1 MADITVVGNIT
12 NPELKFTS
20 NGKAVLNFSLAENHR
35 RNNNGTW
42 EDDGTTWRKVAV
54 WERAAE
60 VLADALEQGQRVIV
74 VGQERLREFDA
85 KDGSKGKSLE
95 LTARHVGIVPKAPQ
109 DGFQQPQ
116 QPQQGG
122 YGQRYAGDHPGGPNG
137 YQQSATWT
145 PSPGPATVQA
155 GSWAGTQ
162 PQDESPF

>member
-1 MADITVVGNIT
+1 MADITVVGNVN

-60 VLADALEQGQRVIV
+60 ALADALETGQRVVV

-109 DGFQQPQ
+109 DGFQQSQQGGFQQAPQ
-116 QPQQGG
+116 GGYQQQGQPQQ
-122 YGQRYAGDHPGGPNG
+122 A
-137 YQQSATWT
+137 QQ
-145 PSPGPATVQA
+145 
-155 GSWAGTQ
+155 GSWGSGGDWGA
-162 PQDESPF
+162 PQQHEVPF

>member
-1 MADITVVGNIT
+1 MADITVIGNVN
-12 NPELKFTS
+12 NPELKFTG

-60 VLADALEQGQRVIV
+60 TLADALESGQRVIV

-95 LTARHVGIVPKAPQ
+95 LTARHVGIVPKAQ
-109 DGFQQPQ
+109 DGGYQQGGYQQQPQ
-116 QPQQGG
+116 QNYPQQGQQNFQQSQPQG
-122 YGQRYAGDHPGGPNG
+122 GWGQQGGQWGDPQ
-137 YQQSATWT
+137 QQSA
-145 PSPGPATVQA
+145 
-155 GSWAGTQ
+155 
-162 PQDESPF
+162 PF

>member
-12 NPELKFTS
+12 NPALKFTS

-109 DGFQQPQ
+109 DGFQQSQQGGFQQAPQGGYQQQAPQ
-116 QPQQGG
+116 QPQQGSWG
-122 YGQRYAGDHPGGPNG
+122 SGGDWGAP
-137 YQQSATWT
+137 QQA
-145 PSPGPATVQA
+145 AA
-155 GSWAGTQ
+155 
-162 PQDESPF
+162 PF

>member
-20 NGKAVLNFSLAENHR
+20 SGKAVLNFSLAENHR

-42 EDDGTTWRKVAV
+42 EDDGTTWRKVSV

-109 DGFQQPQ
+109 DGFQQAP
-116 QPQQGG
+116 QGG
-122 YGQRYAGDHPGGPNG
+122 Y
-137 YQQSATWT
+137 QQ
-145 PSPGPATVQA
+145 QA
-155 GSWAGTQ
+155 QQGSWGSGGDWGA
-162 PQDESPF
+162 PQQAAAPF

>member
-109 DGFQQPQ
+109 DGFQQSQQGGFQQAPQGGFQQ
-116 QPQQGG
+116 QPQQGSWG
-122 YGQRYAGDHPGGPNG
+122 SGGDWGAP
-137 YQQSATWT
+137 QQSSA
-145 PSPGPATVQA
+145 
-155 GSWAGTQ
+155 
-162 PQDESPF
+162 PF

>member
-12 NPELKFTS
+12 NPELKFTN

-60 VLADALEQGQRVIV
+60 VLADALEQGKRVIV

-85 KDGSKGKSLE
+85 KDGSKVMSVE
-95 LTARHVGIVPKAPQ
+95 LTASHVGIVPNAPQ
-109 DGFQQPQ
+109 GGFQQSQQGGFQQSQQGGYQQQGQQ
-116 QPQQGG
+116 QPQQGSWG
-122 YGQRYAGDHPGGPNG
+122 SSGDWGAP
-137 YQQSATWT
+137 QQSA
-145 PSPGPATVQA
+145 A
-155 GSWAGTQ
+155 
-162 PQDESPF
+162 PF

>member
-35 RNNNGTW
+35 RNNNGTG

-109 DGFQQPQ
+109 DGFQQS
-116 QPQQGG
+116 QQGG
-122 YGQRYAGDHPGGPNG
+122 FQQAPQGG
-137 YQQSATWT
+137 YQQQGQSQ
-145 PSPGPATVQA
+145 QA
-155 GSWAGTQ
+155 QQGSWGSGGDWGA
-162 PQDESPF
+162 PQQAAAPF

>member
-60 VLADALEQGQRVIV
+60 SLADALEQGQRVIV

-95 LTARHVGIVPKAPQ
+95 LTAKHVGIVPKAPQ
-109 DGFQQPQ
+109 DGFQQS
-116 QPQQGG
+116 QQGG
-122 YGQRYAGDHPGGPNG
+122 YQQQGYPQQGQQGQPQGSWGSGGDWGAP
-137 YQQSATWT
+137 QQSA
-145 PSPGPATVQA
+145 A
-155 GSWAGTQ
+155 
-162 PQDESPF
+162 PF

>member
-60 VLADALEQGQRVIV
+60 VLADSLEQGQRVIV

-95 LTARHVGIVPKAPQ
+95 LTAKHVGIVPKAPQ
-109 DGFQQPQ
+109 DGFQQSQRGGYQQAPQ
-116 QPQQGG
+116 GGYQQQGQPQQAQQRGG
-122 YGQRYAGDHPGGPNG
+122 NPGWQYGDGA
-137 YQQSATWT
+137 QQGQQWGAQQN
-145 PSPGPATVQA
+145 A
-155 GSWAGTQ
+155 
-162 PQDESPF
+162 PF

>member
-12 NPELKFTS
+12 NPEMRFTQ
-20 NGKAVLNFSLAENHR
+20 NGKAVLSFSLAENHR

-42 EDDGTTWRKVAV
+42 EDDGTTWRKVSV

-109 DGFQQPQ
+109 DGFQQS
-116 QPQQGG
+116 QQGG
-122 YGQRYAGDHPGGPNG
+122 YQQQQGYPQQGQQGQPQGSWGSGGDWGTP
-137 YQQSATWT
+137 QQSA
-145 PSPGPATVQA
+145 A
-155 GSWAGTQ
+155 
-162 PQDESPF
+162 PF

>member
-109 DGFQQPQ
+109 DGFQQSQQGGFQQAPQGGYQQQGQSQ
-116 QPQQGG
+116 QPQQGSWG
-122 YGQRYAGDHPGGPNG
+122 SGGDWGAPQQRE
-137 YQQSATWT
+137 
-145 PSPGPATVQA
+145 V
-155 GSWAGTQ
+155 
-162 PQDESPF
+162 PF